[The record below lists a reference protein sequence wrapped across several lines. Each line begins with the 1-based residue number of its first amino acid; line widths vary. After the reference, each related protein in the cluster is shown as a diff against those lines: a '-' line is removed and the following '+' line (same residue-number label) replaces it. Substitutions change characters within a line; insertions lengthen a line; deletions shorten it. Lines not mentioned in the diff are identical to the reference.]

1 MEGNIKI
8 LYKKEEQVYGDEEI
22 EDKQE
27 GVEEEEA
34 ER

>member
-8 LYKKEEQVYGDEEI
+8 KYKKEEQVYYDEEI

-27 GVEEEEA
+27 GVKEEEA

>member
-8 LYKKEEQVYGDEEI
+8 LYKKDEQVYYDEEI
-22 EDKQE
+22 EAKQK

>member
-8 LYKKEEQVYGDEEI
+8 KYKKDEQVYDDEEI

-27 GVEEEEA
+27 GVKEEEA

>member
-8 LYKKEEQVYGDEEI
+8 LYKKEEQVYHDEEI
-22 EDKQE
+22 EDKLE

>member
-8 LYKKEEQVYGDEEI
+8 LYKKEEQVYDDEEI
-22 EDKQE
+22 ENKQE